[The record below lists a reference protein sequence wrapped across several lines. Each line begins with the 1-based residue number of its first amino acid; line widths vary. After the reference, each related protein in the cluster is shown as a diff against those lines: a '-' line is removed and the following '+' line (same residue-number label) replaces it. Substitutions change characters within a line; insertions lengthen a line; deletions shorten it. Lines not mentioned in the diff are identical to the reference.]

1 MIDWTAHRKHR
12 EQAIADTG
20 QWVGLLDADGNPLM
34 DLPPVVSMVAP
45 EARNDPGS
53 LELTVLCRSSRGIIH
68 PVVTELIAKQLG
80 MLSPEGKLVPV
91 ADRTRF
97 VAIERAGVPR
107 RVYWVT
113 HTVARGDADAP
124 ATLTIHGVGL
134 TKLLSRFPAI
144 SAPTTWQQS
153 FKRFERDWVG
163 PENTKV
169 TFSRPRELAG
179 MKMVTVADGATL
191 DGPAE
196 VTIRRLV
203 AESLAAAFRVAGIT
217 KDLPIQVATTPTGRP
232 SPRIL
237 LRPTDG
243 PLLEEIAQP
252 AAAAGVIIT
261 AQMWWP
267 GDPPIVGLTLALPTV
282 VVMVEQAKEVP

>member
-1 MIDWTAHRKHR
+1 MIDWTGHRRHR
-12 EQAIADTG
+12 EQTIADTG

-53 LELTVLCRSSRGIIH
+53 LELTVLCRSRRGIIH
-68 PVVTELIAKQLG
+68 PVVTELVAEQLG
-80 MLSPEGKLVPV
+80 VLSPEGRLVPV
-91 ADRTRF
+91 ADQTRF

-124 ATLTIHGVGL
+124 ATLTLHGVGL
-134 TKLLSRFPAI
+134 TKLLSRFPAM
-144 SAPTTWQQS
+144 SAPATWQQS

-163 PENTKV
+163 PENTTLV
-169 TFSRPRELAG
+169 FSTPRQLAG

-196 VTIRRLV
+196 ATIRRLI
-203 AESLAAAFRVAGIT
+203 AESLDAAFRVAGIT

-261 AQMWWP
+261 ARMWWP
-267 GDPPIVGLTLALPTV
+267 GDLPIVGLTLALPTV

>member
-1 MIDWTAHRKHR
+1 MAART
-12 EQAIADTG
+12 
-20 QWVGLLDADGNPLM
+20 PLM

-53 LELTVLCRSSRGIIH
+53 LELTVLCRSNRGIIH
-68 PVVTELIAKQLG
+68 PVVTELVAEQLG
-80 MLSPEGKLVPV
+80 VLSPEGKLVPV

-97 VAIERAGVPR
+97 VAIEREGVPR
-107 RVYWVT
+107 RVFWAT

-124 ATLTIHGVGL
+124 VTLTIHGVGL
-134 TKLLSRFPAI
+134 TKLLSRFPAM
-144 SAPTTWQQS
+144 SAATTWRS
-153 FKRFERDWVG
+153 LFKRFERDWVG

-169 TFSRPRELAG
+169 VFSRPRELAG

-196 VTIRRLV
+196 ATIRRLI
-203 AESLAAAFRVAGIT
+203 AESLAATFRVAGIAE
-217 KDLPIQVATTPTGRP
+217 DLPIQVVTTPTGRP

-261 AQMWWP
+261 ARMWWP
-267 GDPPIVGLTLALPTV
+267 GDPPIAGLALSLPTV
-282 VVMVEQAKEVP
+282 VVAVEQAKEAP

>member
-1 MIDWTAHRKHR
+1 MIDWTTHRKHR
-12 EQAIADTG
+12 EQIIADTG

-53 LELTVLCRSSRGIIH
+53 LELTVLCRSTRGIIH
-68 PVVTELIAKQLG
+68 PVVTELVAEQLG
-80 MLSPEGKLVPV
+80 VLSPEGKLVPV
-91 ADRTRF
+91 ADRTRY
-97 VAIERAGVPR
+97 VAIEREGVPR
-107 RVYWVT
+107 RVFWAT
-113 HTVARGDADAP
+113 HTVARGDAEAP

-134 TKLLSRFPAI
+134 TKLLSRFPAM
-144 SAPTTWQQS
+144 SAPTTWRS
-153 FKRFERDWVG
+153 LFKRFERDWVG

-169 TFSRPRELAG
+169 VFSRPRDLAG

-196 VTIRRLV
+196 ATIRRLI
-203 AESLAAAFRVAGIT
+203 AESLDAAFRVAGIT

-261 AQMWWP
+261 ARMWWP
-267 GDPPIVGLTLALPTV
+267 GDPQATGLTLALPTV
-282 VVMVEQAKEVP
+282 VVTVEQSKEVP

>member
-1 MIDWTAHRKHR
+1 MIDWTTHRKHR
-12 EQAIADTG
+12 EQIIADTG

-53 LELTVLCRSSRGIIH
+53 LELTVLCRSTRGIIH
-68 PVVTELIAKQLG
+68 PVVTELVAEQLG
-80 MLSPEGKLVPV
+80 VLSPEGKLVPV

-97 VAIERAGVPR
+97 VAIERERVPR
-107 RVYWVT
+107 RVFWAT
-113 HTVARGDADAP
+113 HTVARGDAEAP

-134 TKLLSRFPAI
+134 TKLLSRFPAM
-144 SAPTTWQQS
+144 SAPTTWRS
-153 FKRFERDWVG
+153 LFKRFERDWVG

-169 TFSRPRELAG
+169 VFSRPRDLAG

-196 VTIRRLV
+196 ATIRRLI
-203 AESLAAAFRVAGIT
+203 AESLDAAFRVAGIT

-261 AQMWWP
+261 ARMWWP
-267 GDPPIVGLTLALPTV
+267 GDPQATGLTLALPTV
-282 VVMVEQAKEVP
+282 VVTVEQSKEVP

>member
-20 QWVGLLDADGNPLM
+20 QWVGLLDADGSPLM
-34 DLPPVVSMVAP
+34 DLPPVASMVAP
-45 EARNDPGS
+45 ETRNDPGS

-68 PVVTELIAKQLG
+68 PAVTELVAKQLG
-80 MLSPEGKLVPV
+80 VLSPEGKLVPV
-91 ADRTRF
+91 ADQTRF

-134 TKLLSRFPAI
+134 TKLLSRFPAM

-163 PENTKV
+163 PENTKF
-169 TFSRPRELAG
+169 TFSQPRELAG
-179 MKMVTVADGATL
+179 MKLVTVADGATL

-196 VTIRRLV
+196 ATIRRLIT
-203 AESLAAAFRVAGIT
+203 ESLAAAFRVAGII
-217 KDLPIQVATTPTGRP
+217 KNLPIQVAATPTGRP

-261 AQMWWP
+261 ARMWWP
-267 GDPPIVGLTLALPTV
+267 GDPPVTGLALSLPTV
-282 VVMVEQAKEVP
+282 VVAVEQAKETP

>member
-1 MIDWTAHRKHR
+1 M
-12 EQAIADTG
+12 
-20 QWVGLLDADGNPLM
+20 
-34 DLPPVVSMVAP
+34 
-45 EARNDPGS
+45 
-53 LELTVLCRSSRGIIH
+53 
-68 PVVTELIAKQLG
+68 
-80 MLSPEGKLVPV
+80 
-91 ADRTRF
+91 
-97 VAIERAGVPR
+97 
-107 RVYWVT
+107 
-113 HTVARGDADAP
+113 
-124 ATLTIHGVGL
+124 
-134 TKLLSRFPAI
+134 
-144 SAPTTWQQS
+144 SAPITWQTS
-153 FKRFERDWVG
+153 FRRFERDWVG

-196 VTIRRLV
+196 ATIRRLI
-203 AESLAAAFRVAGIT
+203 AESLAAAVRVAGIT
-217 KDLPIQVATTPTGRP
+217 KDLPIQVATTPAGRP

-261 AQMWWP
+261 ARMWWP
-267 GDPPIVGLTLALPTV
+267 GDTPIVGLTLALPTV

>member
-1 MIDWTAHRKHR
+1 
-12 EQAIADTG
+12 
-20 QWVGLLDADGNPLM
+20 
-34 DLPPVVSMVAP
+34 
-45 EARNDPGS
+45 
-53 LELTVLCRSSRGIIH
+53 
-68 PVVTELIAKQLG
+68 
-80 MLSPEGKLVPV
+80 MLSPEGRLVPV

-134 TKLLSRFPAI
+134 TKLLSRFPAM

-153 FKRFERDWVG
+153 FRRFERDWVG

-169 TFSRPRELAG
+169 AFSRPRELAG

-196 VTIRRLV
+196 TTIRRLI

-217 KDLPIQVATTPTGRP
+217 TDPPIQVLTTPTGRS

-261 AQMWWP
+261 ARMWWP
-267 GDPPIVGLTLALPTV
+267 GDPQVTGLALSLPTV
-282 VVMVEQAKEVP
+282 VVAVEQAKEAP

>member
-20 QWVGLLDADGNPLM
+20 QWVGLLDADGSPLM

-45 EARNDPGS
+45 ETRNDPGS

-68 PVVTELIAKQLG
+68 PAVTELIAKQLG
-80 MLSPEGKLVPV
+80 VLSPEGKLVPV

-124 ATLTIHGVGL
+124 AALTIHGVGL

-163 PENTKV
+163 PENTKA
-169 TFSRPRELAG
+169 TFSQPREFAG
-179 MKMVTVADGATL
+179 MKLVTVADGATL

-196 VTIRRLV
+196 TTIRRLV

-261 AQMWWP
+261 TQMWWP
-267 GDPPIVGLTLALPTV
+267 GDPPVTGLALSLPTV
-282 VVMVEQAKEVP
+282 VVAVEQAKEAP

>member
-12 EQAIADTG
+12 EQIIADTG
-20 QWVGLLDADGNPLM
+20 QWVGLLDADGAPLM

-45 EARNDPGS
+45 EARGDPGS
-53 LELTVLCRSSRGIIH
+53 LELTVLCRSSHGIIH

-80 MLSPEGKLVPV
+80 VLNPEGKLVPV
-91 ADRTRF
+91 ADQTRF

-124 ATLTIHGVGL
+124 ATLTLHGVGL
-134 TKLLSRFPAI
+134 TKLLSRFPAM
-144 SAPTTWQQS
+144 SAPATWQQS

-163 PENTKV
+163 PENTTLV
-169 TFSRPRELAG
+169 FSTPHQLAG

-196 VTIRRLV
+196 ATIRRLI
-203 AESLAAAFRVAGIT
+203 AESLDAAFRVAGIT

-261 AQMWWP
+261 ARMWWP
-267 GDPPIVGLTLALPTV
+267 GDLPIVGLTLALPTV

>member
-20 QWVGLLDADGNPLM
+20 QWVGLLDADGSPLM

-45 EARNDPGS
+45 ETRNDPGS

-68 PVVTELIAKQLG
+68 PAVTELIAKQLG
-80 MLSPEGKLVPV
+80 VLSPEGKLVPV

-163 PENTKV
+163 PENTKA
-169 TFSRPRELAG
+169 TFSQPRELAG
-179 MKMVTVADGATL
+179 MKLVTVADGATL

-196 VTIRRLV
+196 TTIRQLV
-203 AESLAAAFRVAGIT
+203 TESLAAAFRVAGIT

-261 AQMWWP
+261 TQMWWP
-267 GDPPIVGLTLALPTV
+267 GDPPVTGLALSLPTV
-282 VVMVEQAKEVP
+282 VVAVEQAKEAP

>member
-1 MIDWTAHRKHR
+1 MIDWTTHRKHR
-12 EQAIADTG
+12 EQIIADTG

-53 LELTVLCRSSRGIIH
+53 LELTVLCRSTRGIIH
-68 PVVTELIAKQLG
+68 PVVTELVAEQLG
-80 MLSPEGKLVPV
+80 VLSPEGKLVPV

-97 VAIERAGVPR
+97 VAIEREGVPR
-107 RVYWVT
+107 RVFWAT
-113 HTVARGDADAP
+113 HTVARGDAEAP

-134 TKLLSRFPAI
+134 TKLLSRFPAM
-144 SAPTTWQQS
+144 SAPTTWRS
-153 FKRFERDWVG
+153 LFKRFERDWVG
-163 PENTKV
+163 QENTKV

-196 VTIRRLV
+196 ATIRRLI
-203 AESLAAAFRVAGIT
+203 AESLDAAFRVAGIT

-261 AQMWWP
+261 ARMWWP
-267 GDPPIVGLTLALPTV
+267 GDPQATGLTLALPTV
-282 VVMVEQAKEVP
+282 VVTVEQSKEVP

>member
-1 MIDWTAHRKHR
+1 M
-12 EQAIADTG
+12 
-20 QWVGLLDADGNPLM
+20 
-34 DLPPVVSMVAP
+34 
-45 EARNDPGS
+45 
-53 LELTVLCRSSRGIIH
+53 
-68 PVVTELIAKQLG
+68 
-80 MLSPEGKLVPV
+80 
-91 ADRTRF
+91 
-97 VAIERAGVPR
+97 
-107 RVYWVT
+107 YWVT

-134 TKLLSRFPAI
+134 TKLLSRFPAM
-144 SAPTTWQQS
+144 SAPTTWQTS
-153 FKRFERDWVG
+153 FRRFERDWVG

-169 TFSRPRELAG
+169 AFSRPRELAG

-196 VTIRRLV
+196 ATIRRLI

-261 AQMWWP
+261 ARMWWP
-267 GDPPIVGLTLALPTV
+267 GDPPVTGLVLSLPTV
-282 VVMVEQAKEVP
+282 VVAVEQAKEAP